1 MRMKVKLTAIVFSV
15 LAGACLAT
23 PAASA
28 APQCFGKPATIVGTN
43 GNNTLNGTPQKDVI
57 VAKGGNDTIQSKSN
71 DDRVC
76 LGDGNDF
83 AGTSRGFDKIDGGN
97 GKDEIHGGG
106 KAGQPDPGDG
116 DLILGGDG
124 DDFLD
129 GTRGELD
136 DRIQGGQGDDYIQGG
151 EFANGGADDDRIFSE
166 GHVNDNH
173 LDRLFGGSGNDEIEA
188 DFDGS
193 PAEIHGGTGIDVL
206 RGSTAPDQIFGD
218 DDNDELYGDGGADQ
232 LDGGNGSDF
241 CTGAATAT
249 KIGCET

>member
-15 LAGACLAT
+15 LAGACFAT

-83 AGTSRGFDKIDGGN
+83 AGTSRGFDKIDGGD

-106 KAGQPDPGDG
+106 KAGQPDVTTP
-116 DLILGGDG
+116 
-124 DDFLD
+124 
-129 GTRGELD
+129 
-136 DRIQGGQGDDYIQGG
+136 Y
-151 EFANGGADDDRIFSE
+151 ANVGRSMSA
-166 GHVNDNH
+166 
-173 LDRLFGGSGNDEIEA
+173 
-188 DFDGS
+188 
-193 PAEIHGGTGIDVL
+193 T
-206 RGSTAPDQIFGD
+206 
-218 DDNDELYGDGGADQ
+218 
-232 LDGGNGSDF
+232 
-241 CTGAATAT
+241 AATAADSRRGESPPPQT
-249 KIGCET
+249 